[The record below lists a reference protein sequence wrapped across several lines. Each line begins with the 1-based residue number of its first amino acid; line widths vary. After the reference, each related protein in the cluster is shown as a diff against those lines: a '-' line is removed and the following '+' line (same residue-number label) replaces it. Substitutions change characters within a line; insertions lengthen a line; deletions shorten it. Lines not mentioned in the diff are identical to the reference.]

1 LLLVP
6 VGLNNAFAATIEITD
21 EASCLAAGAGT
32 FFVAPNA
39 DGCFFNSLTV
49 DAGDTLIVENVFLSL
64 GAVGLTNFG
73 NIIMV
78 GGSEQGSGVILPSQG
93 GALVN
98 ECGATITLEG
108 SDGIS
113 SGLLGFLIDGESFTN
128 FGTLNLNGGDGQRS
142 GSLAIANGGIANNH
156 GTINEN
162 PGSGSDSGVVFV
174 FGTAVF
180 NDNLPN
186 NCPSEIIGGE
196 FLPIETTSLLLAAAS
211 SPAAW
216 LTSLT
221 IAALGIGAYV
231 FTRNPNN
238 IRNIKVILRD
248 YLDRL

>member
-1 LLLVP
+1 LNKLLPLIAFSILLLVP

-113 SGLLGFLIDGESFTN
+113 SGQLGFLIDGESFTN

-142 GSLAIANGGIANNH
+142 GSLTIANGGIANNH

-180 NDNLPN
+180 NDNLPSK
-186 NCPSEIIGGE
+186 CTTVVGGEII
-196 FLPIETTSLLLAAAS
+196 PIETTSLLLAGAQS
-211 SPAAW
+211 FSWMIP
-216 LTSLT
+216 LVLSV
-221 IAALGIGAYV
+221 LGIGLFV
-231 FTRNPNN
+231 VSR
-238 IRNIKVILRD
+238 KSE
-248 YLDRL
+248 